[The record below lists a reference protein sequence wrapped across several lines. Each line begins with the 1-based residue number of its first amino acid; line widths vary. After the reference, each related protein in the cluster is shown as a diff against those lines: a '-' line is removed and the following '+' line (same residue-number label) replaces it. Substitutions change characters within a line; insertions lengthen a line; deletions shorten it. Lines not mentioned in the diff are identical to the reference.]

1 MSRTIRLIVALAVLV
16 SGAAISEQMLAQS
29 PPQLNTPYRCAN
41 GITYTVLNCKP
52 YRADQW
58 CRTTEEQNG
67 NLVTTFDSA
76 WTSMTGRLQGC
87 TTAPVSA
94 QQGQPTAGAATSIAG
109 APKLGVYHCTNGFVL
124 TISKCD
130 KFQGVDACWFKVENK
145 GQVLVDT
152 PGSVSGAVKMVRAC
166 GGDMSVVPSEEEVE
180 QARRRLQAIAPPS
193 AANRPMDPAYLA
205 DMPSVDRV
213 KNEIKGSDPTDTLAR
228 QVAVFTSLGQFVNRI
243 KSSRSIRAP
252 YTPDEQNVMNAYRLA
267 SYQITQQYESSHT
280 PEEAKAFTSM
290 HWKYEMGDADK
301 WAHELMGNQAN
312 AAYGG
317 AMRDLSASAKK
328 HYDDEMRTYNDA
340 VAKQKEAANNPGG
353 RPEDHYAK
361 DPGSVAARHCLES
374 GRSEMECLQEGMKV
388 GMNDLMG
395 GDMQEAIIG
404 KTPTGLR
411 LTGVYSTGGFG
422 LNFRQDLV
430 YVVCGTLNPEPRTYT
445 VNRSGMQVSVT
456 IPITTPPLVLSY
468 NADGSL
474 GGGGRT
480 IAVAGEVPAG
490 GGGTTYQAQTTT
502 TTTQRQL
509 DPGEER
515 EYSADQL
522 HQNGG
527 QFSVD
532 QQTTSTSWT
541 PTFHRAPTVPKTE
554 RCTVGTLPAG
564 GESIKTATILT
575 QVLGSKASKSA
586 NSAPGLRLNGK
597 YEVPGGLK
605 IEFRDDSATLECGES
620 FNSEGYE
627 VVRENGQMVVKFQNN
642 TGPLSL
648 VLQPNNN
655 LTGSGDVEVTGRK
668 AIQATGGGVG
678 YLPRSARCALG
689 TFEAAKQ

>member
-1 MSRTIRLIVALAVLV
+1 MSRTIRLIVALALLV
-16 SGAAISEQMLAQS
+16 SGVAIPEQMLAQG

-87 TTAPVSA
+87 TTAAVAA

-109 APKLGVYHCTNGFVL
+109 APQLGVYHCTNGFIL

-152 PGSVSGAVKMVRAC
+152 PGSVSGAVKMVKAC
-166 GGDMSVVPSEEEVE
+166 NGDMSVVPSEEEVE
-180 QARRRLQAIAPPS
+180 RARRRLQAIPPPS
-193 AANRPMDPAYLA
+193 TANRPMDPAYLA

-213 KNEIKGSDPTDTLAR
+213 KNEIKGTDPTDTQAR
-228 QVAVFTSLGQFVNRI
+228 QVAVFTYLGEYVKRI
-243 KSSRSIRAP
+243 KSNRSIRSP
-252 YTPDEQNVMNAYRLA
+252 YTPDEQTVLNAYSVA
-267 SYQITQQYESSHT
+267 SYQITQDYAKSHT
-280 PEEAKAFTSM
+280 PAEANAFQGL

-301 WAHELMGNQAN
+301 WAHQLLGNQAN

-317 AMRDLSASAKK
+317 AMKDLSAGAKK
-328 HYDDEMRTYNDA
+328 HYEDEMRTYNDA

-353 RPEDHYAK
+353 ADDHYAK
-361 DPGSVAARHCLES
+361 DAGSVAARHCLES
-374 GRSEMECLQEGMKV
+374 GRSEMECLGVAMKT

-395 GDMQEAIIG
+395 GDMQEAIVG
-404 KTPTGLR
+404 KIPTGLR
-411 LTGVYSTGGFG
+411 LTGVYYGNGLA
-422 LNFRQDLV
+422 LNFRQDFV
-430 YVVCGTLNPEPRTYT
+430 YVKCGSLDPEPRKYT
-445 VNRSGMQVSVT
+445 VDRSGMQVSVT
-456 IPITTPPLVLSY
+456 IPITTPPLILSY

-474 GGGGRT
+474 VGGDRT
-480 IAVAGEVPAG
+480 IAVAGEVTVGSAS
-490 GGGTTYQAQTTT
+490 TTYDTQTHT
-502 TTTQRQL
+502 TTTQRQI
-509 DPGEER
+509 DPGER
-515 EYSADQL
+515 WQYGSDQV
-522 HQNGG
+522 HQNGME
-527 QFSVD
+527 FSVD
-532 QQTTSTSWT
+532 QQTTSTTST

-554 RCTVGTLPAG
+554 RCTVGTLPPG
-564 GESIKTATILT
+564 SESIKTATILT
-575 QVLGSKASKSA
+575 QVLGSKESKSA
-586 NSAPGLRLNGK
+586 NSKPGLRLNGD

-620 FNSEGYE
+620 FNSEAYE
-627 VVRENGQMVVKFQNN
+627 VLRENGQMVVKFQNN

-648 VLQPNNN
+648 ILQPNNT
-655 LTGSGDVEVTGRK
+655 LSGSGDIEVTGRK
-668 AIQATGGGVG
+668 AIQAAGGGVG
-678 YLPRSARCALG
+678 YLPRSASCALG

>member
-1 MSRTIRLIVALAVLV
+1 MSRTLRTMLAMAMLV
-16 SGAAISEQMLAQS
+16 SGAGISDQMPAQS
-29 PPQLNTPYRCAN
+29 PPQLNVPYRCAN

-76 WTSMTGRLQGC
+76 WSSMTGRLQGC
-87 TTAPVSA
+87 TTAAVAAPQSTA
-94 QQGQPTAGAATSIAG
+94 TASSQPPSG

-180 QARRRLQAIAPPS
+180 RARRRLQAIQPPS
-193 AANRPMDPAYLA
+193 GANRPMDPAYLA

-213 KNEIKGSDPTDTLAR
+213 KSEIKGSDPTDTLAR

-243 KSSRSIRAP
+243 KSTRSIRAP
-252 YTPDEQNVMNAYRLA
+252 YTLDEQNVMNAYQMA

-317 AMRDLSASAKK
+317 AMRDLSAGAKK

-353 RPEDHYAK
+353 TNDHYAK

-395 GDMQEAIIG
+395 GDIQEAIVG
-404 KTPTGLR
+404 KTPSGLR
-411 LTGVYSTGGFG
+411 FTGVYGGNGFA

-430 YVVCGTLNPEPRTYT
+430 YIGCGTLLPEPRTYT

-474 GGGGRT
+474 AGGGRT

-490 GGGTTYQAQTTT
+490 GGGRSTTYQSQTTT

-554 RCTVGTLPAG
+554 RCTVGNLAVG
-564 GESIKTATILT
+564 GESIKTAAILT

-586 NSAPGLRLNGK
+586 NSRPGLRLNGK
-597 YEVPGGLK
+597 YAVTGGLT

-620 FNSEGYE
+620 FNSEAYE
-627 VVRENGQMVVKFQNN
+627 VLRENGQMLVKFQNN

-648 VLQPNNN
+648 ILQPNNT
-655 LTGSGDVEVTGRK
+655 LTGSGAVDVTGRR
-668 AIQATGGGVG
+668 AIQAAGGGVD
-678 YLPRSARCALG
+678 YTSRNARCELG
-689 TFEAAKQ
+689 TFEASK